1 MRLNIVTKL
10 SLPRTVLDTEYNYLS
25 MSFHCFFF
33 FFQEFRLKYFYTVMG
48 FPRVINKGLF
58 YFKIL

>member
-25 MSFHCFFF
+25 MSFHRF

-48 FPRVINKGLF
+48 FPRVIIKGLF

>member
-25 MSFHCFFF
+25 MSFHRF

-48 FPRVINKGLF
+48 FSPGD
-58 YFKIL
+58 Y